1 VEAPTADASPAFWMV
16 LLGVV
21 LAYPRQRMLWLQCS
35 HQDYQGKRTSK
46 QAVLLNRHI
55 IVGICGG
62 IASYKAV
69 ELVSQLQQAGALVDV
84 IMTEHAEDFVRP
96 LTFATMS
103 HRRVYVDL
111 WEPSGQAAET
121 HIALAEQAELLTIVP
136 ATANTIAKLANGIAD
151 NMLTAVALAT
161 KAPLLLAPAMHGN
174 MYMHPATQVNLA
186 LLRQRGVVIVEPL
199 VGRLA
204 SGAVGPGRL
213 PETTT
218 LLGAI
223 NMVLGRNGDLAGRR
237 VVVTAGGTREP
248 LDPVRYIGNRSS
260 GKMGYALATEARDR
274 GAAVVLISGPVA
286 LEAPYGVELRTVETA
301 MQMRDAVHNV
311 VVDADVLVMSAAV
324 ADFRSAA
331 PAAQKLKKGR
341 GGGGLD
347 GEDGFSLRLVR
358 NPDIL
363 EELAKTPDRQTGNGG
378 SQRHLVR
385 VGFAAETN
393 DLISNAR
400 AKLAGKRL
408 DLLVANDV
416 SRPDSGFGTETN
428 KVLIF
433 HANGTM
439 EDLPVMPKTELAA
452 AIWDRVVSLL
462 QV

>member
-1 VEAPTADASPAFWMV
+1 
-16 LLGVV
+16 
-21 LAYPRQRMLWLQCS
+21 
-35 HQDYQGKRTSK
+35 
-46 QAVLLNRHI
+46 VLLNRHI

-69 ELVSQLQQAGALVDV
+69 ELVSQLQQAGTLVDV

-103 HRRVYVDL
+103 HRRVYADL

-121 HIALAEQAELLTIVP
+121 HIALAEQAELLAIVP

-161 KAPLLLAPAMHGN
+161 RAPLLLAPAMYGD
-174 MYMHPATQVNLA
+174 MYMHPATQANLA
-186 LLRQRGVVIVEPL
+186 LLRQRGAVIVEPL

-213 PETTT
+213 PETST

-223 NMVLGRNGDLAGRR
+223 GMVLGRNGDLAGRR
-237 VVVTAGGTREP
+237 VVVTAGGTQEP
-248 LDPVRYIGNRSS
+248 IDPVRYIGNRSS

-274 GAAVVLISGPVA
+274 GATVTLISGPVA
-286 LEAPYGVELRTVETA
+286 LEAPYNVELHTVETT
-301 MQMRDAVHNV
+301 MQMRDAVHDAV
-311 VVDADVLVMSAAV
+311 AGADVLVMSAAV
-324 ADFRSAA
+324 ADFRPAA
-331 PAAQKLKKGR
+331 PATQKLKKGR
-341 GGGGLD
+341 GGGGPGDEEGL
-347 GEDGFSLRLVR
+347 SLRLVR

-363 EELAKTPDRQTGNGG
+363 EELANTSDRQTGNGR

-428 KVLIF
+428 KVLVF
-433 HANGTM
+433 YANGTM

-462 QV
+462 HV